1 MDLTARNIP
10 YHVGFTEWRQKV
22 CHRKQNNGRAAH
34 FSIFCV
40 KALSHHSVQFTA
52 FTHTKRSGVVKAFPA
67 LKVGDK
73 SHARTSKFRECQNL
87 RQTDSQTQQ
96 K

>member
-1 MDLTARNIP
+1 MD
-10 YHVGFTEWRQKV
+10 V
-22 CHRKQNNGRAAH
+22 RAAH
-34 FSIFCV
+34 LAQFSIFCLE
-40 KALSHHSVQFTA
+40 AFSDHSVQFTA

-73 SHARTSKFRECQNL
+73 SHARKSKFRKFQSMI
-87 RQTDSQTQQ
+87 QTDSQTQQ